1 MIFINI
7 LLNNVSP
14 KFKKKILDFIKS
26 LKPTFSNSTN
36 EWDSF
41 SVKLLFTLFDVK
53 D

>member
-1 MIFINI
+1 MNFINI

-14 KFKKKILDFIKS
+14 KFKNKILAFIKS
-26 LKPTFSNSTN
+26 LKPEFSSSTN

-41 SVKLLFTLFDVK
+41 SVKLLYTLFNIK